1 MTENQSCPVQKY
13 QQQDQIE
20 EKKNNHESVL
30 SILLNVP
37 AHTKTKQ
44 KKPKRKTQNFSLF
57 SIFFL
62 NQNPTLKFY
71 GKSQNKLKNAR
82 KKIQSIAQSIFEI

>member
-1 MTENQSCPVQKY
+1 MTENQCCPVQKY

-44 KKPKRKTQNFSLF
+44 KKTETENTEFFSLLN
-57 SIFFL
+57 FF
-62 NQNPTLKFY
+62 F
-71 GKSQNKLKNAR
+71 KSKSHTRILRKITKQIEKCE